1 MSHDR
6 NMKWLNKHRLIYRR
20 LPTTDIPTIETKQYM
35 FFEDG
40 TYQCYELF
48 RSKAKITTFKS
59 LKWHLLVLWY
69 LNPQLSHDAFD
80 SLVQIICHKP
90 NGFVSFNISQAS
102 MERIMHEVYMSELDK
117 PPTNKLRKVVFK
129 PFTGLTKEQKLSIVG
144 SLIGVSNKIH
154 ADDIYDVMLQLHDDN
169 KKITIKRVS
178 ELLSV
183 SNRTVYR
190 HMCQDLKREK
200 ELLNQQL
207 Q

>member
-90 NGFVSFNISQAS
+90 NGFVSFNINQAS